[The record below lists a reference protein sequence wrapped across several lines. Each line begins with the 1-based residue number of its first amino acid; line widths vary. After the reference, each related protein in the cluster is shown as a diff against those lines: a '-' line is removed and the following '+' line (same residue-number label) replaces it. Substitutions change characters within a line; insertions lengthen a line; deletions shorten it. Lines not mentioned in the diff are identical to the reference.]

1 MSCTPVGIKK
11 AILLLLAILFVNQL
25 FAQSARE
32 VGGMVKDSTGA
43 GIMGASVRLVPIGGS
58 PDSMST
64 RTNQDGVFI
73 FKNVRTPAFILSISS
88 LGYQQMHIRSVNPDG
103 TTPIIL
109 SKPVVL
115 RTNSIALDQV
125 VVRGA
130 AGVVIR
136 QDTIEFTAADFKLQ
150 ENAVA
155 EDLIRRLDGVEV
167 DRNGNV
173 TSQGKAVTR
182 VRVNGKDFFGGDV
195 KTATKNIPAKAI
207 DKVQIIQDYGEQA
220 NFAGVRD
227 QDPETVINI
236 TTKPGSRG
244 VIANATVGGG
254 SDDRYQLQGF
264 GNYIEGERNIGI
276 TANLNNNGTQIGG
289 FGANRPAGPSAVTM
303 VNASGG
309 SGGFGAGGGA
319 AEMGPNNGITTL
331 GSFGLNYNHRWSRK
345 VVVTG
350 GYFFNNNDNNTIS
363 NTISQNSTVR
373 GTIQGIADAERAAHS
388 HAHSMNARFQYNISP
403 ADMLVVSPS
412 VGFNTSRNEQIRASV
427 QTGVI
432 RQDQNTNSSNKMYA
446 PSIGG
451 NALYTHR
458 FKKAGRNYS
467 LNVGARTNRVD
478 LDDDNLNNIR
488 YYDPFTS
495 TVERDSIDRRVNAIN
510 NQTLLTAVRFIYSE
524 PLSKTGSLQFSYNM
538 NYNQYD
544 NNRITSYGNPAG
556 ALSPVDS
563 LSNIFDYSFASHQ
576 AGINYNYR
584 TEKDELTL
592 GFTANP
598 TYLSGQSATLN
609 TTISRNNLFL
619 APILRYTHRYSRTR
633 NVQLNYMSRASE
645 PTFSQLQP
653 VRDVSDPQRQIV
665 GNPALNSSFS
675 HTLNANYNSSDPE
688 RRSTF
693 LLRVQGSLTDN
704 RIVTN
709 TVLIP
714 DIYGSFKRE
723 IRYQNADGTYSYNGN
738 YSWQKSFA
746 DRQYTIRL
754 NGNAGYN
761 RNVSFADNIK
771 NFARESSLRQ
781 GAGLQINPGT
791 WLEFTPNFSYL
802 LSNIDYTL
810 PTNTDV
816 RIHTYS
822 IDVDGNMF
830 FLRNRS
836 LIWRFSGFKNFN
848 SGYSGG
854 LNVNPLVVNTSL
866 EKNFLKDRSATLR
879 LQAFDLFD
887 QSNNINRYMM
897 DNGFA
902 DISTNRLTRYFMLTL
917 TMRVNKMPAGTDSGT
932 PQSRTGQ
939 RPGSN

>member
-1 MSCTPVGIKK
+1 MSGVPAGIKES
-11 AILLLLAILFVNQL
+11 ILLVLAFLFVGQL
-25 FAQSARE
+25 YAQNGRE
-32 VGGMVKDSTGA
+32 VGGVVRDSSGTGIPA
-43 GIMGASVRLVPIGGS
+43 ASVRLVPLDGS
-58 PDSMST
+58 ADSMST
-64 RTNQDGVFI
+64 RTNADGVFI
-73 FKNVRTPAFILSISS
+73 FKNVRPSGFTLSVSS
-88 LGYQQMHIRSVNPDG
+88 LGYRPVHIRSLNPEG
-103 TTPIIL
+103 AASILLTKPIIL
-109 SKPVVL
+109 KADA
-115 RTNSIALDQV
+115 IALDQV
-125 VVRGA
+125 IVKGA
-130 AGVVIR
+130 AGVVIK
-136 QDTIEFTAADFKLQ
+136 QDTIEFSAADFKLQ

-173 TSQGKAVTR
+173 SAQGKAVTR

-207 DKVQIIQDYGEQA
+207 DKVQIVQDYGDQA
-220 NFAGVRD
+220 NFTGVRD

-244 VIANATVGGG
+244 IIANATVGGG

-309 SGGFGAGGGA
+309 VGGFGAGGVPA
-319 AEMGPNNGITTL
+319 DLGPNNGITTL
-331 GSFGLNYNHRWSRK
+331 GSVGLNYNHRWNK
-345 VVVTG
+345 KLVVTG
-350 GYFFNNNDNNTIS
+350 GYFFNNNDNHTLS
-363 NTISQNSTVR
+363 NTISQNSTAI
-373 GTIQGIADAERAAHS
+373 GTITGLGDAERNAHS
-388 HAHSMNARFQYNISP
+388 HAHSMNARFQYTIGPS
-403 ADMLVVSPS
+403 DMLIVSPS
-412 VGFNTSRNEQIRASV
+412 VGFNNNRNEQFRNSI

-432 RQDQNTNSSNKMYA
+432 RQDQLSTSTNRMYA

-467 LNVGARTNRVD
+467 VNAGARTNRVS

-488 YYDPFTS
+488 YYDPFS
-495 TVERDSIDRRVNAIN
+495 SAVERDSIERRNHAVR
-510 NQTLLTAVRFIYSE
+510 NQTFLTAFRFIFSE

-544 NNRITSYGNPAG
+544 NKRVASYAGPAG
-556 ALSPVDS
+556 AFSPVDS

-576 AGINYNYR
+576 AGVNYSYR
-584 TEKDELTL
+584 NQSDEFAV
-592 GFTANP
+592 GFTVNP
-598 TYLSGQSATLN
+598 TSLSGRSTGTN
-609 TTISRNNLFL
+609 TRVSRNNLFL

-633 NVQLNYMSRASE
+633 NIQLNYLSRASE

-653 VRDVSDPQRQIV
+653 VRDLSDPQRQVI
-665 GNPALNSSFS
+665 GNPDLNSSFS
-675 HTLNANYNSSDPE
+675 HTLNANYNSSNPDK
-688 RRSTF
+688 RSSF
-693 LLRVQGSLTDN
+693 LFRLQASLIDN
-704 RIVTN
+704 RIVSN

-714 DIYGSFKRE
+714 DLYGSFKRE
-723 IRYQNADGTYSYNGN
+723 IRYQNADGTYSYSGN
-738 YSWQKSFA
+738 YNWQKSFA

-771 NFARESSLRQ
+771 NLAREASIRQ
-781 GAGLQINPGT
+781 GLGLQINPGN
-791 WLEFTPNFSYL
+791 WLEFSPTFSYR

-822 IDVDGNMF
+822 IDVDGSMF
-830 FLRNRS
+830 FLKNRS

-848 SGYSGG
+848 SGYWGP
-854 LNVNPLVVNTSL
+854 LNENPLVVNTSL

-887 QSNNINRYMM
+887 QSNNINRFMM

-902 DISTNRLTRYFMLTL
+902 DVSTNRLTRYFMLTL
-917 TMRVNKMPAGTDSGT
+917 TMRVNRMPAATAPAG
-932 PQSRTGQ
+932 PQRA
-939 RPGSN
+939 PGSN